1 MPPKDVEAGEH
12 KTSIAVWDL
21 VSPLVIGRTAK
32 VKVGAKCAAGCQ
44 LTDHGVEIHD
54 ASGKTIARAVLAGT
68 PWPGT
73 SGLYWT
79 DVEFPAPA
87 EAGTHTFSLTSEH
100 GGAHSEFSFIAVKP
114 PDHSVT
120 IQVHDKTTKETIA
133 DVEVRLGVYRSITDA
148 RRTATLSRFGN
159 SDTNSFPPRSM
170 SPVRPRS
177 RWKSPWN
184 PSPRSPT
191 GCRPHSAVR
200 STQCKFPTDR
210 K

>member
-1 MPPKDVEAGEH
+1 MPPEDVEAGEH

-21 VSPLVIGRTAK
+21 VAPLVIGGTAK

-54 ASGKTIARAVLAGT
+54 ASGKTIARAVLGGT

-120 IQVHDKTTKETIA
+120 IRVHDKTTRETMA

-148 RRTATLSRFGN
+148 RGLATVDVPKDSYAL
-159 SDTNSFPPRSM
+159 T
-170 SPVRPRS
+170 V
-177 RWKSPWN
+177 WKLGYELFSTEIN
-184 PSPRSPT
+184 VT
-191 GCRPHSAVR
+191 GTTTIEVEIAVEPEPA
-200 STQCKFPTDR
+200 QPYWM
-210 K
+210 